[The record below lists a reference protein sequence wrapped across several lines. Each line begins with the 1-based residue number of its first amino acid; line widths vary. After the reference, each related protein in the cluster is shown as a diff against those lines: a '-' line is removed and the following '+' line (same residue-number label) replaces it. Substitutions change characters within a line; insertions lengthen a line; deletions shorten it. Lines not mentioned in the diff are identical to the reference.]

1 MASHSQLDKK
11 KYYFRNASCTM
22 PCITLN
28 PAEVKIMKK
37 LLLLSLLA
45 LFTGFAFAADLNLG
59 FNSYKSAFEIQSQS
73 AKQMTLNFSLPEY
86 EILEEIQGG
95 DSYHR
100 ILIPD
105 SGTLMESGMPELPT
119 ISTSIAIPPT
129 GRVNIEVQDSE
140 YSILTQFRAYP
151 LQQGQELES
160 PKSFVKNTAFYA
172 AGNVYPSTQVEYS
185 NPMILRELR
194 IVTIQVNPFAYD
206 PSTQELRV
214 YNNMQLK
221 ISFTDEPGI
230 NELAAPVSYVSQSFE
245 SIYESFVQNFDDYRN
260 LMVAGT
266 PPRYLLIHG
275 NTTDATFLNA
285 LNAYVLWKRQ
295 KGADVDIATTA
306 ANQAG
311 TSTSSI
317 QTYIRNRYNNL
328 ATRPDFVVFI
338 GDTTGSFTIPC
349 FQNNYG
355 DTDYPYTFMNTGDML
370 GDVFIGRISV
380 ENSSQFLVLLN
391 KIFLYERD
399 INVETAGWLNHTLL
413 VGDTSPSGISCQ
425 YINKYIKEMLLEI
438 NPNSTFT
445 EQYGPEFGNFTTAIN
460 NAFNQGIAFYS
471 YRGYIDY
478 VPPSEGSINNGYKLP
493 HTVTITCGSGNFGG
507 LAETEQIIR
516 YGTVAAPK
524 GAVTGIG
531 MATSSTHTTFNNV
544 IHGGIFHGVL
554 SAGMRTMGEALL
566 HGRLYTWQIF
576 GVSSPANAEKFTHW
590 CNLMGDPTMEVFV
603 KPPEIFQVTTED
615 IIPVG
620 LSLLDVVV
628 NDANWLPVAGASV
641 TLSQGQN
648 ILSRGYTR
656 DDGTV
661 VLVLPET
668 MNAGD
673 AILTVSMHNYK
684 PLQKTI
690 SIVNMDTLVPAAI
703 IIDDDNTGASSGNG
717 NGIAT
722 AGETLEIFFGL
733 RNTGSQPISGVSGI
747 ATSNTEWVEI
757 LQNQISYPE
766 IQGGFTGNN
775 LSPIV
780 LKVGPNA
787 PHHGLIRLH
796 LVLSDNQG
804 NSYDISEFVEV
815 EAAKVDFIN
824 LEVVDGHNG
833 KLDPNESA
841 AINVS
846 VVNNGAAVVTNV
858 YARLYTMND
867 LLSVQDNT
875 AYFGTLG
882 IGNIANTT
890 DNNFSVWLRPETLP
904 GMVIP
909 LYMKLYNEDGFEQ
922 IVHFSIT
929 VGTVTSTDPLGP
941 DTYGYVIYDWTD
953 TAYPE
958 CPQYSWFEIAPPAGG
973 LGTALAINDPYTST
987 EGDQVG
993 AVSLAVVNLPFP
1005 FQFYGRLYGQITV
1018 CSNGFIAMGVSE
1030 NAEFRNFRLPGAMGP
1045 SPMIAP
1051 FWDDLATHSG
1061 SGIYTY
1067 FDRNNHAFI
1076 IEWYNLK
1083 NGYNNSSPE
1092 TFQVILYDQTAYPTS
1107 LGDGPI
1113 KFQYHTFNNV
1123 DVQSGNKHG
1132 NYATI
1137 GIEDH
1142 TGTRGLEYTFNNTYP
1157 TAATQLS
1164 SGKALYITNVPIYY
1178 ETANITIDDTY
1189 INGGERLVE
1198 PGETV
1203 NLGVKLVNT
1212 GNVTASEVSAVLS
1225 STDPY
1230 VNILNAESAY
1240 FDLEP
1245 EIGSVNRTPFVFE
1258 VNENCP
1264 SEHNINFNLEITSEE
1279 LTWSRSFTVRVEAN
1293 NLQYHSFMM
1302 SDYDGNFDGV
1312 IDPNENVQLILNIK
1326 NNSQVEAHDVMV
1338 SLSSAQSGVNIA
1350 NPQFTI
1356 PRIPAG
1362 KIMQAVFELNV
1373 SDPNLEAGYIG
1384 MNAIVVP
1391 SSGPSFEASFTIPY
1405 NMSSL
1410 SNDFE
1415 LDNGGFTTEA
1425 GWSWGTP
1432 IYVPA
1437 HSGNKVWGTSLQEE
1451 YMNNMIYNLYTP
1463 KYTLSG
1469 NSSLNFKHY
1478 YDTESQYDGANVSIS
1493 TNGGQSWQ
1501 LLSPNEGY
1509 NTPSIT
1515 VLNGQPGWS
1524 GNSQGWI
1531 SASFDLSAYSD
1542 QEVIFRFRMGT
1553 NGDVVSYG
1561 WFIDNFELN
1570 GVNLKTGHLQGSVIP
1585 SSGAD
1590 PSSGLIYSNQHYA
1603 GSVKNDGSFRLYLPN
1618 GTHSVTASMPNHQSS
1633 TLNNVQ
1639 ISIANPVRN
1648 TEFVLID
1655 MPAVDNLSFLVDNN
1669 TGQFIM
1675 MWTEPAEAI
1684 FPVSGYR
1691 IYRRFD
1697 SGPFSMILQT
1707 EDTSYGET
1715 LELEGVY
1722 RYYVAPM
1729 YMDYEGTAS
1738 RILKVPFPYVGNE
1751 DGQSPA
1757 LVTGLKQNY
1766 PNPFNPTTTI
1776 AFSLAKGSRARLNI
1790 FNTKGQLVRELANGD
1805 YPAGEHHLVWDGKD
1819 KSGKPV
1825 SSGIYFYRLETG
1837 GYSKSRK
1844 MILMK

>member
-1 MASHSQLDKK
+1 
-11 KYYFRNASCTM
+11 
-22 PCITLN
+22 
-28 PAEVKIMKK
+28 MKK
-37 LLLLSLLA
+37 LLLLTLLTLFIGCA
-45 LFTGFAFAADLNLG
+45 LAADFDMGLV
-59 FNSYKSAFEIQSQS
+59 SYKSAFEIKNKNSQE
-73 AKQMTLNFSLPEY
+73 MTLNFSLPDY
-86 EILEEIQGG
+86 EVLEEIQGG
-95 DSYHR
+95 NTYHR
-100 ILIPD
+100 ILMPD
-105 SGTLMESGMPELPT
+105 SGTLMESGLPELPT

-129 GRVNIEVQDSE
+129 GRVNIQVQDSE
-140 YSILTQFRAYP
+140 YSILNLFNAYP
-151 LQQGQELES
+151 LQQGQELDS
-160 PKSFVKNTAFYA
+160 PKGFVRNAAFYG
-172 AGNVYPSTQVEYS
+172 AGSLYPSAQIEYS
-185 NPMILRELR
+185 DPMILRELR
-194 IVTIQVNPFAYD
+194 IVTIQVNPFVYD
-206 PSTQELRV
+206 PSTQQLRV
-214 YNNMQLK
+214 YNNMQIK
-221 ISFTDEPGI
+221 VNFTDEPGV
-230 NELAAPVSYVSQSFE
+230 NELSAPVTYVSKSFE
-245 SIYESFVQNFDDYRN
+245 TIYDSFIQNFDDYRD
-260 LMVAGT
+260 LMFAGT
-266 PPRYLLIHG
+266 PPRYLLIYG

-306 ANQAG
+306 ANSAG

-317 QTYIRNRYNNL
+317 QTYIRTRYNNT
-328 ATRPDFVVFI
+328 ATRPDFVVLI
-338 GDTTGSFTIPC
+338 GDTSGSFTIPC
-349 FQNNYG
+349 FTNNG
-355 DTDYPYTFMNTGDML
+355 GSTDYPYSFMNTGDML

-380 ENSSQFLVLLN
+380 ENSSQFLVILN

-399 INVETAGWLNHTLL
+399 INVDTAGWLNHSLL

-425 YINKYIKEMLLEI
+425 YINKYIKEMLMEV
-438 NPNSTFT
+438 NPNATFT
-445 EQYGPEFGNFTTAIN
+445 EQYGPEFGNFSGAIN

-471 YRGYIDY
+471 FRGYIDY
-478 VPPSEGSINNGYKLP
+478 VPPPEGSINNGYKLP
-493 HTVTITCGSGNFGG
+493 HTVTITCGSGNFNG
-507 LAETEQIIR
+507 LAESEQIIR

-544 IHGGIFHGVL
+544 IHGGIFHGAI
-554 SAGMRTMGEALL
+554 STGMRTMGEALL

-576 GVSSPANAEKFTHW
+576 GVSSPLNAERFTHW

-603 KPPEIFQVTTED
+603 KPPEVFQMTSED

-628 NDANWLPVAGASV
+628 NDASWMPVAEASV

-656 DDGTV
+656 EDGTV
-661 VLVLPET
+661 VLVLPEV

-673 AILTVSMHNYK
+673 AVITVSMHNYK

-690 SIVNMDTLVPAAI
+690 TIVDMDTLVPAAI
-703 IIDDDNTGASSGNG
+703 IIDDDNTGASSGNN

-733 RNTGSQPISGVSGI
+733 KNTGSEPVSGVTGI

-757 LQNQISYPE
+757 LQDQISYPQ
-766 IQGGFTGNN
+766 ILGGATGNN
-775 LSPIV
+775 FSPIV

-787 PHHGLIRLH
+787 PHHGLMRLH
-796 LVLSDNQG
+796 LILTDDQG
-804 NSYDISEFVEV
+804 NNYDISEFIEV
-815 EAAKVDFIN
+815 EAAKVNFIS
-824 LEVVDGHNG
+824 LEVVDDHNG

-846 VVNNGAAVVTNV
+846 VVNNGAAVVSNV

-882 IGNIANTT
+882 IGTIAYTT

-922 IVHFSIT
+922 IVHFTLT

-973 LGTALAINDPYTST
+973 LGTPLTINDPYTST

-993 AVSLAVVNLPFP
+993 ATSLAVVNLPFP

-1018 CSNGFIAMGVSE
+1018 CSNGFIALGVSE

-1076 IEWYNLK
+1076 VEWYNLK

-1132 NYATI
+1132 NYSTI

-1157 TAATQLS
+1157 TAAAPLS
-1164 SGKALYITNVPIYY
+1164 NGKALYITNVPIYY
-1178 ETANITIDDTY
+1178 ETANIAIDETY
-1189 INGGERLVE
+1189 VNGGERPVE
-1198 PGETV
+1198 PGESV
-1203 NLGVKLVNT
+1203 NLGVMLINN
-1212 GNVTASEVSAVLS
+1212 GNVPATDVSAVLS
-1225 STDPY
+1225 CHDPY
-1230 VNILNAESAY
+1230 VTIIHGESNY
-1240 FDLEP
+1240 YDLEP
-1245 EIGSVNRTPFVFE
+1245 EIAGVNRTPFVFSVAE
-1258 VNENCP
+1258 DCP
-1264 SEHNINFNLEITSEE
+1264 SEHNVSFDLDVISEE
-1279 LTWSRSFTVRVEAN
+1279 RVWTRSFTVRVEAN

-1302 SDYDGNFDGV
+1302 SDFDGNFDGI
-1312 IDPNENVQLILNIK
+1312 IDPNENVQLIVNIK
-1326 NNSQVEAHDVMV
+1326 NNSQVDAHNVVVNLSTDQS
-1338 SLSSAQSGVNIA
+1338 SLNIG
-1350 NPQFTI
+1350 NPQISI
-1356 PRIPAG
+1356 PSIPAH
-1362 KIMQAVFELNV
+1362 KIMQAVFDL
-1373 SDPNLEAGYIG
+1373 DFTDINLEPGYIS
-1384 MNAIVVP
+1384 MFASAVP
-1391 SSGPSFEASFTIPY
+1391 ESGPAMDVNFYIPY
-1405 NMSSL
+1405 NQSSL

-1425 GWSWGTP
+1425 GWSWGIP
-1432 IYVPA
+1432 IYVPPLT
-1437 HSGNKVWGTSLQEE
+1437 GEKVWGTSLQEE

-1463 KYTLSG
+1463 KYTLSQ
-1469 NSSLNFKHY
+1469 SSTLSFKHY
-1478 YDTESQYDGANVSIS
+1478 YDTESQYDGANVCIS

-1515 VLNGQPGWS
+1515 VLSGQPGWS
-1524 GNSQGWI
+1524 GNSQAWI
-1531 SASFDLSAYSD
+1531 TASFDLSQYSE

-1561 WFIDNFELN
+1561 WFIDNFELT
-1570 GVNLKTGHLQGSVIP
+1570 GVNLKTGHLQGIVTSSSDANP
-1585 SSGAD
+1585 SQ
-1590 PSSGLIYSNQHYA
+1590 GLVYSNQNYI
-1603 GSVKNDGSFRLYLPN
+1603 GSVKNNGNFRLYLPN
-1618 GTHSVTASMPNHQSS
+1618 GTHSVTATMPNHQSS

-1639 ISIANPVRN
+1639 ISIANPTHT

-1655 MPAVDNLSFLVDNN
+1655 MPTVDNLSFMVDND
-1669 TGQFIM
+1669 TGQFLM
-1675 MWTEPAEAI
+1675 MWVEPSGTLFNI
-1684 FPVSGYR
+1684 TGYR

-1697 SGPFSMILQT
+1697 SGPFELAAYT
-1707 EDTSYGET
+1707 EDFSYGEVF
-1715 LELEGVY
+1715 ELEGIY
-1722 RYYVAPM
+1722 QFYISPI
-1729 YMDYEGTAS
+1729 YMDYYEGGAS
-1738 RILKVPFPYVGNE
+1738 NILNVRFPYEANE
-1751 DGQSPA
+1751 DSQSPA
-1757 LVTGLKQNY
+1757 LTTGLKQNY

-1776 AFSLAKGSRARLNI
+1776 AFSLANASRARLNI
-1790 FNTKGQLVRELANGD
+1790 YNTKGQLVRKLANTD

-1819 KSGKPV
+1819 KSGKSV
-1825 SSGIYFYRLETG
+1825 ASGIYFYRLETG
-1837 GYSKSRK
+1837 SYSKSRK